1 MGLEA
6 HVHGCEALGFH
17 RLPAGR
23 RQQRRKRQKSF
34 RRIRERRHKIT
45 VRKNAYGRV
54 GRANPPAPRGDLLA
68 AWRVVAAAGAR
79 FIASGGWA
87 IRWSIFR
94 HFEILISC
102 LWPVVPVQ
110 VYCLTA
116 EAILRYVGQLL
127 GRDRQYSCGIC
138 ADT

>member
-45 VRKNAYGRV
+45 VSKIAFDRV
-54 GRANPPAPRGDLLA
+54 GRANPPAHRGDLLA
-68 AWRVVAAAGAR
+68 AWWVVAAAGAR

-87 IRWSIFR
+87 IRWSIFG

-102 LWPVVPVQ
+102 LWSVMPVQ
-110 VYCLTA
+110 VYCLTGK
-116 EAILRYVGQLL
+116 AILRHVGQPLR
-127 GRDRQYSCGIC
+127 RDRQYSGAICGN
-138 ADT
+138 T